1 MKKATK
7 IKRIVLL
14 ILCGCLLLASAACF
28 LIEGKLTRL
37 LPSQFAAERWQGEGE
52 TDFAQLTCFLAV
64 DEPLSLNEIYTFRYA
79 ILDKLHEAGYEADTD
94 TRLFRDAWYA
104 AGKLNV
110 TSELGRAEAYTMA
123 VGGNFFEFHPLRLLG
138 GNYIAESDLMKDR
151 VLLDEDLAWQLFGG
165 TDLQGMPI
173 KINGVPFV
181 VAGVVQRE
189 QDFASRRAYT
199 SGMQMFMSYDA
210 FTRLKEDAGAVC
222 YELVMAEPV
231 EGFVSGFVEE
241 KFPIGQGEILVN
253 SGRFSFG
260 RVLSLVGDFGSRS
273 MQTHGVIYPYWENAA
288 RCVEDWCALLLFLGL
303 LFLAFPAILGA
314 ILLFRLLKRGKKKLT
329 EDLLPGVKEKAEEAV
344 RKQQRKHWEKKH
356 KDEK

>member
-1 MKKATK
+1 M
-7 IKRIVLL
+7 
-14 ILCGCLLLASAACF
+14 
-28 LIEGKLTRL
+28 
-37 LPSQFAAERWQGEGE
+37 
-52 TDFAQLTCFLAV
+52 
-64 DEPLSLNEIYTFRYA
+64 
-79 ILDKLHEAGYEADTD
+79 
-94 TRLFRDAWYA
+94 
-104 AGKLNV
+104 
-110 TSELGRAEAYTMA
+110 
-123 VGGNFFEFHPLRLLG
+123 
-138 GNYIAESDLMKDR
+138 
-151 VLLDEDLAWQLFGG
+151 
-165 TDLQGMPI
+165 
-173 KINGVPFV
+173 
-181 VAGVVQRE
+181 
-189 QDFASRRAYT
+189 
-199 SGMQMFMSYDA
+199 
-210 FTRLKEDAGAVC
+210 
-222 YELVMAEPV
+222 
-231 EGFVSGFVEE
+231 EGFVSGFAEE